1 MKDLNDLLQQ
11 FDDIQELPVSEETV
25 GAYVEGNLAGSEL
38 RDIQNLI
45 NSDEIFAQSVNAIG
59 DIDKSML
66 DVISPPQLGVEA
78 PTTLG
83 INPMEQDISLSTAP
97 MDNIDFTFHNGESLF
112 DIDFGSFEVSQ
123 SHDHHHDN
131 NHHDINDDVTNHSLN
146 DFF

>member
-38 RDIQNLI
+38 RDIQKLI

-59 DIDKSML
+59 DIDKSMI

-83 INPMEQDISLSTAP
+83 IIPMEQVI
-97 MDNIDFTFHNGESLF
+97 
-112 DIDFGSFEVSQ
+112 
-123 SHDHHHDN
+123 
-131 NHHDINDDVTNHSLN
+131 
-146 DFF
+146 